1 MEKWSGAAGI
11 CVNEQG
17 HLLMVLQGTPEEE
30 KTWSIPSGGKED
42 GETFEVCCVREIKEE
57 TGYLTKVIEEVQVKK
72 RTYDDVQV
80 EAEVHYF
87 EVAIIGGEMQI
98 QDPDQLIYDIAW
110 KTADE
115 LKSLPLT
122 FPEDRAFLLQY
133 MKRFMMDC

>member
-57 TGYLTKVIEEVQVKK
+57 TGYLTKVIEKVQVKK